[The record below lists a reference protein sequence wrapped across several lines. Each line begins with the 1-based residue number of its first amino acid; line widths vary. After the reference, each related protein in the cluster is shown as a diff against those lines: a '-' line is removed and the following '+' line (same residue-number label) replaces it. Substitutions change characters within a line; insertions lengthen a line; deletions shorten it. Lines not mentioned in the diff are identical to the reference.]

1 MQLSSEIL
9 EGAVLAF
16 LSQEDL
22 YGYALTKKIQII
34 LGVSESTI
42 YPILRRLMKDD
53 YLITYDKSF
62 QGRNRRYYQITE
74 AGKFRLALIK
84 DEWQSYREKID
95 EVLDNHGGKIY

>member
-9 EGAVLAF
+9 EGAVWAF
-16 LSQEDL
+16 LIQEDL

-42 YPILRRLMKDD
+42 YPILRCLMKDD
-53 YLITYDKSF
+53 YLITYDKTF
-62 QGRNRRYYQITE
+62 QERNRRYYQITE

-84 DEWQSYREKID
+84 DQWQNYREK
-95 EVLDNHGGKIY
+95 